1 MRVVNL
7 CNTKGG
13 VGKSTLTINLACA
26 ALEDGLSA
34 RIIDLDPQGSVGL
47 WSQIR
52 SSVKATGDY
61 PPVKTA
67 SFGEL
72 QRELR
77 LPEYTDADYVFL
89 DTPGGETE
97 ELAEAMDLSDL
108 ILVPS
113 RTSLMDIQPAI
124 ATLQQALLRG
134 RTACCIINFVPQ
146 NDEQVFRAVKKQL
159 EQVGLLVCPVLISDE
174 PAFSVAFA
182 NGLSAMEHQ
191 PKGKATNDIRW
202 LWRYVKGLA

>member
-26 ALEDGLSA
+26 ALEDGLSV
-34 RIIDLDPQGSVGL
+34 RIIDLDPQGSVAL
-47 WSQIR
+47 WSEIR
-52 SSVKATGDY
+52 SSVKSTGTY

-67 SFGEL
+67 TFGEL
-72 QRELR
+72 KRELR
-77 LPEYTDADYVFL
+77 TPESAEADYVFL
-89 DTPGGETE
+89 DTPGGEIE
-97 ELAEAMDLSDL
+97 DLAEAMNLSDL

-124 ATLQQALLRG
+124 STLQQALLQS
-134 RTACCIINFVPQ
+134 RTACCVINFVPR
-146 NDEQVFRAVKKQL
+146 NDEQLFRSVKQQL

-182 NGLSAMEHQ
+182 KGLSAMEHQ
-191 PKGKATNDIRW
+191 PKGKATEDIRW
-202 LWRYVKGLA
+202 LWRYIKGFV

>member
-26 ALEDGLSA
+26 AVEDGYSV
-34 RIIDLDPQGSVGL
+34 RIIDLDPQGSVNL
-47 WSQIR
+47 WSEIR
-52 SSVKATGDY
+52 SEVGNGGVHV
-61 PPVKTA
+61 PVKTA
-67 SFGEL
+67 SFADLQHEL
-72 QRELR
+72 IA
-77 LPEYTDADYVFL
+77 PESIKADIVFL

-97 ELAEAMDLSDL
+97 ELAEAMDVSDL

-134 RTACCIINFVPQ
+134 RTACCIVNFVPQ
-146 NDEQVFRAVKKQL
+146 NDEQLFRAVKLQL

-174 PAFSVAFA
+174 PEFSFAFA
-182 NGLSAMEHQ
+182 KGLSAMEHLSG
-191 PKGKATNDIRW
+191 GKATDEVRW